1 MGKDISVIIVT
12 YNSETYIYDCLDS
25 LFKNNDIDDRLEVI
39 IVDNMSVHVNSM
51 FETIKSRYKNRVTLI
66 KNNKNGG
73 YGQGNNVG
81 INNSSA
87 PIFMIMNPDVRLTA
101 PIFCSVLNAYQDESL
116 AILGLKQLISESSR
130 GISFD
135 IDLGRNIFFQMILRR
150 IANRL
155 DLYNQNYMFFS
166 GACFFMRK
174 SSFESIGMFDENI
187 FMYGEEFDIFCRMK
201 KYIPNAINKY
211 NKRLSYIHLID
222 HRKETLT
229 RLENMNKS
237 LLYVFAKND
246 LDPKGFVRRLRFHTY
261 IRIIV
266 NILKRDTY
274 YVNLYK
280 EWYSKLNNNIE
291 WLI

>member
-1 MGKDISVIIVT
+1 MDKKISVIIVT
-12 YNSETYIYDCLDS
+12 HNSENDIYDCLHS
-25 LFKNNDIDDRLEVI
+25 LFSNNDIGTELEVI
-39 IVDNMSVHVNSM
+39 IVDNQSEHVDKM
-51 FETIKSRYKNRVTLI
+51 FEMIKNRFNDRVILI
-66 KNNKNGG
+66 KNRTNGG

-101 PIFCSVLNAYQDESL
+101 PVFCSALNAYQDESL

-135 IDLGRNIFFQMILRR
+135 IDLEKNIFFQMILRR
-150 IANRL
+150 IANKL
-155 DLYNQNYMFFS
+155 DLYNQDYMFFS

-201 KYIPNAINKY
+201 KYLPNAINKY

-222 HRKETLT
+222 QRKETLT

-237 LLYVFAKND
+237 LLYVFSKND

-280 EWYSKLNNNIE
+280 EWYSRLNNNIE